1 MRILSL
7 MGAIFVLSLIFFT
20 LDASSEQY
28 NFDNLT
34 VENTETR
41 TFSNDVIWVQG
52 DILIDGLLTIEN
64 CSLNVNLTLD
74 QTISE
79 IRINSSGQLNLFN
92 TSISTMKHDRNDTEN
107 IFPTYTLVSDAGNLN
122 IMNTNIDYGMIWLVG
137 GSANITN
144 LTLNGY
150 NLINY
155 GIFSEDTNLTASNIH
170 IQNYTLGLRS
180 IGTNPILNAISY
192 YNCSTY
198 MTQEWWVTFSPVEES
213 TGLPISGFEIRQ
225 WDTDG
230 DMIGTWNWAKQF
242 EVNSQGDVISYTAN
256 FTSYLG
262 LDFAYIEDQWE
273 QEIVENTNIIRNY
286 DMNASN
292 ITYKSATIFIDDNLL
307 SSGQIVPKWS
317 EINIIIVVDNPTDLN
332 FNNLYLTL
340 DINGESG
347 FAKASIEL
355 LAGISVK
362 QNLTWMA
369 SIEGPLSLGVKTV
382 LVDYSNDSTE
392 DITLSLSKFIEIE
405 TISEPSKDSG
415 TWGALLAIFALLCLC
430 SYIVYNDMEEYDN
443 TVDIEDHS
451 SDVNE
456 DIEERSEAAIT
467 DEMEEE

>member
-1 MRILSL
+1 
-7 MGAIFVLSLIFFT
+7 
-20 LDASSEQY
+20 
-28 NFDNLT
+28 
-34 VENTETR
+34 
-41 TFSNDVIWVQG
+41 
-52 DILIDGLLTIEN
+52 
-64 CSLNVNLTLD
+64 
-74 QTISE
+74 
-79 IRINSSGQLNLFN
+79 
-92 TSISTMKHDRNDTEN
+92 
-107 IFPTYTLVSDAGNLN
+107 
-122 IMNTNIDYGMIWLVG
+122 
-137 GSANITN
+137 
-144 LTLNGY
+144 
-150 NLINY
+150 
-155 GIFSEDTNLTASNIH
+155 
-170 IQNYTLGLRS
+170 
-180 IGTNPILNAISY
+180 
-192 YNCSTY
+192 
-198 MTQEWWVTFSPVEES
+198 
-213 TGLPISGFEIRQ
+213 
-225 WDTDG
+225 
-230 DMIGTWNWAKQF
+230 MIGTWNWAKQF

-317 EINIIIVVDNPTDLN
+317 EINISIVVDNPTDLN

-405 TISEPSKDSG
+405 TIPEPSKDSG

-456 DIEERSEAAIT
+456 DIEEISEAAIT